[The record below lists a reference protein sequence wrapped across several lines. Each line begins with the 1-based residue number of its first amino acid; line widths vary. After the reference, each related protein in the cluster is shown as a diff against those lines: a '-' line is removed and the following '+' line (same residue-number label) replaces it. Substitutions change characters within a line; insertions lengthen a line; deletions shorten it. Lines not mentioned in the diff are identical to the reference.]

1 MVALFT
7 PSPKVCSSTF
17 FLVTLESCLLFYDK
31 VCLSF
36 QKEMKA
42 LSLVVQEAEIE
53 PEAKGRWKDAL
64 PTSFLHP

>member
-1 MVALFT
+1 MGGGLGEDG
-7 PSPKVCSSTF
+7 KGER
-17 FLVTLESCLLFYDK
+17 LRLDK